1 MIRKLDQTTH
11 NQPDAEAPNAPA
23 WAEYVAIDR
32 QGMAMIS
39 GSGLSNIDEIAPSS
53 PWEGQQHVR
62 PACHAPSEPVA
73 SAQPRVTWGMS
84 VVIALLFGAGLMLF
98 PEAALARTDVTEL
111 RQLSSA
117 EIFAMLFL
125 MLGPF
130 KIIGPFLKIT
140 QTSDTAIVRR
150 TALQATAFA
159 GTALFLAAV
168 LGNNFL
174 VKYDIP
180 LPVLALSG
188 GIILF
193 VVALQKILQQ
203 PEHTDETTTAAPP
216 AASMRAAMMPLA
228 FPTIAT
234 PYGIAALIVF
244 VSMAPDVQAVA
255 QIGGIVL
262 VIMLLNLIVMLTA
275 RSYQVITSVVLPVLG
290 AILGVIQVALGLKVI
305 VVSLRALGIF

>member
-1 MIRKLDQTTH
+1 
-11 NQPDAEAPNAPA
+11 
-23 WAEYVAIDR
+23 
-32 QGMAMIS
+32 MIS
-39 GSGLSNIDEIAPSS
+39 GSGLSNRDEIAPSS
-53 PWEGQQHVR
+53 PCEGQQHVR
-62 PACHAPSEPVA
+62 QACHAPSEPIA
-73 SAQPRVTWGMS
+73 SAQPRATWGMS

-98 PEAALARTDVTEL
+98 PEAAMASADVTEL

-168 LGNNFL
+168 LGDHFL

-193 VVALQKILQQ
+193 VVALQKILQH
-203 PEHTDETTTAAPP
+203 PEPTDKTTTAAPP

-305 VVSLRALGIF
+305 VISLRALGIF

>member
-1 MIRKLDQTTH
+1 
-11 NQPDAEAPNAPA
+11 
-23 WAEYVAIDR
+23 
-32 QGMAMIS
+32 
-39 GSGLSNIDEIAPSS
+39 
-53 PWEGQQHVR
+53 
-62 PACHAPSEPVA
+62 
-73 SAQPRVTWGMS
+73 MS
-84 VVIALLFGAGLMLF
+84 VVIAPLFGAGLMLC
-98 PEAALARTDVTEL
+98 PEAALASADVTEL

-130 KIIGPFLKIT
+130 KIIDPFLKIT
-140 QTSDTAIVRR
+140 QTSDTGIVRR

-168 LGNNFL
+168 LGDHFL
-174 VKYDIP
+174 DKYDIP

-193 VVALQKILQQ
+193 VVALQKLLQQ
-203 PEHTDETTTAAPP
+203 PEPTDETTTAAPP

-255 QIGGIVL
+255 QIGGIIL
-262 VIMLLNLIVMLTA
+262 VIMLLNLIVMLTV

-290 AILGVIQVALGLKVI
+290 AVLGVIQVALGLKVI
-305 VVSLRALGIF
+305 DISLRALGIF

>member
-1 MIRKLDQTTH
+1 MIRKLDRTTH

-23 WAEYVAIDR
+23 WAEYVAIGR
-32 QGMAMIS
+32 WMATIS
-39 GSGLSNIDEIAPSS
+39 GSGLSNRDEIAPSS
-53 PWEGQQHVR
+53 PCEGQQHVR
-62 PACHAPSEPVA
+62 QACHAPSEIA
-73 SAQPRVTWGMS
+73 SAQPRATWGMS
-84 VVIALLFGAGLMLF
+84 VVIALLFGAGLMLY
-98 PEAALARTDVTEL
+98 PEAALARADVTEL

-159 GTALFLAAV
+159 GTALFLAAA
-168 LGNNFL
+168 LGEHFI

-203 PEHTDETTTAAPP
+203 PEPTDETATAAPP

-275 RSYQVITSVVLPVLG
+275 RSYQVIASVVLPVLG

>member
-1 MIRKLDQTTH
+1 
-11 NQPDAEAPNAPA
+11 
-23 WAEYVAIDR
+23 
-32 QGMAMIS
+32 
-39 GSGLSNIDEIAPSS
+39 
-53 PWEGQQHVR
+53 
-62 PACHAPSEPVA
+62 
-73 SAQPRVTWGMS
+73 MS
-84 VVIALLFGAGLMLF
+84 VVIALLFGAGLMLC
-98 PEAALARTDVTEL
+98 PEAALASADVTEL

-168 LGNNFL
+168 LGEHFL

-193 VVALQKILQQ
+193 VVALQKLLQQ
-203 PEHTDETTTAAPP
+203 PEPTDETTTAAPP

-262 VIMLLNLIVMLTA
+262 VIMLLNLIVMLTV

>member
-1 MIRKLDQTTH
+1 MIRKLDRTTH

-23 WAEYVAIDR
+23 WAEYVAIGR
-32 QGMAMIS
+32 WMAMIS
-39 GSGLSNIDEIAPSS
+39 GSGLSNRDEIAPSS
-53 PWEGQQHVR
+53 PCEGQQHVR
-62 PACHAPSEPVA
+62 QACHAPSEPIA
-73 SAQPRVTWGMS
+73 SAQPRATWGMS
-84 VVIALLFGAGLMLF
+84 VVIALSFGAGLMLF
-98 PEAALARTDVTEL
+98 PEAAMASADVTEL

-140 QTSDTAIVRR
+140 KTSDTAIVRR

-159 GTALFLAAV
+159 GTALFLAAA
-168 LGNNFL
+168 LGDRFL

-193 VVALQKILQQ
+193 VVALQKLLQQ
-203 PEHTDETTTAAPP
+203 PEPTDETTTAAPP

>member
-1 MIRKLDQTTH
+1 MQT
-11 NQPDAEAPNAPA
+11 
-23 WAEYVAIDR
+23 R
-32 QGMAMIS
+32 
-39 GSGLSNIDEIAPSS
+39 L
-53 PWEGQQHVR
+53 
-62 PACHAPSEPVA
+62 
-73 SAQPRVTWGMS
+73 
-84 VVIALLFGAGLMLF
+84 VIALLFGAGLMLC
-98 PEAALARTDVTEL
+98 PEAALARADVTEI
-111 RQLSSA
+111 RQISSA
-117 EIFAMLFL
+117 EIFALLFL

-168 LGNNFL
+168 LGDHFL
-174 VKYDIP
+174 VRYDIP

-193 VVALQKILQQ
+193 LVALQKILE
-203 PEHTDETTTAAPP
+203 PTDETTTAAPP
-216 AASMRAAMMPLA
+216 AASVRAAMMPLA

-255 QIGGIVL
+255 VIGGIVL
-262 VIMLLNLIVMLTA
+262 VIMLLNLMVMLTA
-275 RSYQVITSVVLPVLG
+275 RSYQTTLSVALPVLG
-290 AILGVIQVALGLKVI
+290 AVLGVVQVALGLKI
-305 VVSLRALGIF
+305 IDNSLRVIGVY

>member
-1 MIRKLDQTTH
+1 MTRKLDRNTH

-23 WAEYVAIDR
+23 SAEYVAIGR
-32 QGMAMIS
+32 WMAMIS
-39 GSGLSNIDEIAPSS
+39 GSGLSNRDEIAPSS
-53 PWEGQQHVR
+53 PWEGKQHVR
-62 PACHAPSEPVA
+62 QACHAPSEPIA
-73 SAQPRVTWGMS
+73 SAQPRATWGMS

-98 PEAALARTDVTEL
+98 PEAAMASADVTEL

-140 QTSDTAIVRR
+140 KTSDTAIVRR

-159 GTALFLAAV
+159 GTALFLAAA
-168 LGNNFL
+168 LGDRFL

-193 VVALQKILQQ
+193 VVALQKLLQQ
-203 PEHTDETTTAAPP
+203 PERTDETTTAAPP
-216 AASMRAAMMPLA
+216 AASVRAAMMPLA

-234 PYGIAALIVF
+234 SYGIAALVVF
-244 VSMAPDVQAVA
+244 VSMAPDVQAGA
-255 QIGGIVL
+255 LIGGIVL
-262 VIMLLNLIVMLTA
+262 VIMLLNLMVMLTA
-275 RSYQVITSVVLPVLG
+275 RSYQVIMSVVLPVLG
-290 AILGVIQVALGLKVI
+290 AVLGVIQVALGLKAI

>member
-1 MIRKLDQTTH
+1 
-11 NQPDAEAPNAPA
+11 
-23 WAEYVAIDR
+23 
-32 QGMAMIS
+32 MIS
-39 GSGLSNIDEIAPSS
+39 GSGLGNRDEIAPSS

-62 PACHAPSEPVA
+62 QACHAPSEPIA
-73 SAQPRVTWGMS
+73 SAQPRATWGMS
-84 VVIALLFGAGLMLF
+84 VVIALLFGAGLVLC
-98 PEAALARTDVTEL
+98 PEAALAASADVTEL

-168 LGNNFL
+168 LGGHFL
-174 VKYDIP
+174 VRYDIP

-203 PEHTDETTTAAPP
+203 PEPTDETTTAATP

-275 RSYQVITSVVLPVLG
+275 RSYQMITSVVLPVLG
-290 AILGVIQVALGLKVI
+290 AVLGVIQVALGLKVI
-305 VVSLRALGIF
+305 VISLRALGIF

>member
-1 MIRKLDQTTH
+1 MIRKLDRTTH
-11 NQPDAEAPNAPA
+11 NQPDAGAPNAPA
-23 WAEYVAIDR
+23 WAEYVAIGR
-32 QGMAMIS
+32 WMAMIS
-39 GSGLSNIDEIAPSS
+39 GSGLSNRDEIAPSS
-53 PWEGQQHVR
+53 PCEGQQHVR
-62 PACHAPSEPVA
+62 QACHAPSEPVA
-73 SAQPRVTWGMS
+73 SAQPRATWGMS
-84 VVIALLFGAGLMLF
+84 VVVALLFGAGLMLF

-168 LGNNFL
+168 LGDHFL
-174 VKYDIP
+174 DKYDIP

-203 PEHTDETTTAAPP
+203 PEPTDETTTAAPP

-305 VVSLRALGIF
+305 VISLRALGIF

>member
-1 MIRKLDQTTH
+1 
-11 NQPDAEAPNAPA
+11 
-23 WAEYVAIDR
+23 
-32 QGMAMIS
+32 
-39 GSGLSNIDEIAPSS
+39 
-53 PWEGQQHVR
+53 
-62 PACHAPSEPVA
+62 
-73 SAQPRVTWGMS
+73 MS
-84 VVIALLFGAGLMLF
+84 VVIALLFGAGFVLC
-98 PEAALARTDVTEL
+98 PEAALASADVTELRQLASADVTGL

-130 KIIGPFLKIT
+130 KIIDPFLKIT
-140 QTSDTAIVRR
+140 QTSDTAILRR

-159 GTALFLAAV
+159 GTALFLAAA
-168 LGNNFL
+168 LGDHFL
-174 VKYDIP
+174 VRYDIP

-193 VVALQKILQQ
+193 VVALQKLLQQ
-203 PEHTDETTTAAPP
+203 PEPTDETTTAAPP
-216 AASMRAAMMPLA
+216 AASRRAAMMPLA

-255 QIGGIVL
+255 QIGGILL

-290 AILGVIQVALGLKVI
+290 AILGVIQVALGMKVI

>member
-1 MIRKLDQTTH
+1 
-11 NQPDAEAPNAPA
+11 
-23 WAEYVAIDR
+23 
-32 QGMAMIS
+32 
-39 GSGLSNIDEIAPSS
+39 
-53 PWEGQQHVR
+53 
-62 PACHAPSEPVA
+62 
-73 SAQPRVTWGMS
+73 MS
-84 VVIALLFGAGLMLF
+84 VVIALSFCAGLMLC
-98 PEAALARTDVTEL
+98 PEAALASADVTEL

-168 LGNNFL
+168 LGDHFL
-174 VKYDIP
+174 DKYDIP
-180 LPVLALSG
+180 LPVLALTG

-193 VVALQKILQQ
+193 LVALQKILQQ
-203 PEHTDETTTAAPP
+203 FGPTDKTTTAAPP

-255 QIGGIVL
+255 RIGGIVL
-262 VIMLLNLIVMLTA
+262 VIMLVNLLVMLTA

-305 VVSLRALGIF
+305 VISLRALGIF